1 MAFRLAFMGSPQF
14 SVSPLRAIGEAGH
27 DIAAV
32 YCQPPRPAGRGQN
45 NRLCPV
51 HTMAQKMNLPTMTP
65 VNFREQCV
73 LDSFAAL
80 SLDVAIISAYGIILP
95 KEILEAPRLGCIN
108 IHASLLPRWRGAAPI
123 QNAIWAGDTHT
134 GITIMQMDE
143 GLDTGPILS
152 TKSTPISDETT
163 GETLHQSLT
172 ELGSTLIVETL
183 RNLER
188 GALTPTPQPQF
199 GVTYAGK
206 LNPADSRLNWARP
219 AIELER
225 QIRAFRPWPGSWF
238 EYDGAR
244 IKIISA
250 ETNGLNGQ
258 PGTVLDD
265 QLTIACGQGSLRPL
279 HLQRP
284 GKRVLD
290 AAAFLRGMPI
300 PPLTQIK

>member
-1 MAFRLAFMGSPQF
+1 MAFRLAFMGSPEF
-14 SVSPLRAIGEAGH
+14 SVSPLRAIGKAGH

-45 NRLCPV
+45 NRPCPV
-51 HTMAQKMNLPTMTP
+51 HTVAQEMNVPIMTP
-65 VNFREQCV
+65 VNFREQYV
-73 LDSFAAL
+73 VDAFAAL

-95 KEILEAPRLGCIN
+95 KKILEVPRLGCIN

-123 QNAIWAGDTHT
+123 QNAIRAGDKNT

-143 GLDTGPILS
+143 GLDTGPILLA
-152 TKSTPISDETT
+152 KSTPISDETT
-163 GETLHQSLT
+163 GETLHQSLA
-172 ELGSTLIVETL
+172 ELGSTLIVKTL
-183 RNLER
+183 RNLES
-188 GALTPTPQPQF
+188 GALTPTPQPQI
-199 GVTYAGK
+199 GVTYASK
-206 LNPADSRLNWARP
+206 LNSKDSRLNWARP
-219 AIELER
+219 ATELER
-225 QIRAFRPWPGSWF
+225 QIRAFNPWPGSWF

-265 QLTIACGQGSLRPL
+265 QLTIACGQGSLRLL

-290 AAAFLRGMPI
+290 TATFLRGMPI
-300 PPLTQIK
+300 PPMTQLK